1 MDRKP
6 DIFEKIA
13 YLGIAIATAKMY
25 VDLHSGR
32 IHSPLGPVLC
42 FFIDFALYYLIYRA
56 GRFVWCKWIKV
67 RVGQEDCEKESG
79 SASQSENTFIAK
91 AQPLMD
97 LQAINDYVL
106 SYLGPFLQDEEKD
119 LLSRNIQAFASSDH
133 PELSPI
139 LDRKINGYGLYDIY
153 HLCHAIGYHVGR
165 KKNGSDISHFIKV
178 CFPAYTVCIE
188 ESTIRCKLTSDEGNF
203 TIPVVP
209 RKADISRFRL
219 KEKVISG

>member
-32 IHSPLGPVLC
+32 IQSPLGPVLC

-56 GRFVWCKWIKV
+56 GRFVWRKWIKV
-67 RVGQEDCEKESG
+67 RVGQEDCAKEPG
-79 SASQSENTFIAK
+79 SASQSEHTFIAK
-91 AQPLMD
+91 TQPLMD

-119 LLSRNIQAFASSDH
+119 LLNRNIQAFASSDH

-178 CFPAYTVCIE
+178 CFPAYTACVE
-188 ESTIRCKLTSDEGNF
+188 ESTIRCKLTSDEGDI

-209 RKADISRFRL
+209 RKADITRFRL
-219 KEKVISG
+219 KEKVISS

>member
-13 YLGIAIATAKMY
+13 YLGIAIATAKTY

-32 IHSPLGPVLC
+32 IQSPLSPVLC
-42 FFIDFALYYLIYRA
+42 FFIDFAVYYLIYRA

-67 RVGQEDCEKESG
+67 RVGQEKCENETG
-79 SASQSENTFIAK
+79 AVLQNGNTLITQAQSQ
-91 AQPLMD
+91 MD
-97 LQAINDYVL
+97 LQPINDYVL

-119 LLSRNIQAFASSDH
+119 HLSRNIQAFASSDH
-133 PELSPI
+133 PELFPI
-139 LDRKINGYGLYDIY
+139 LNRKINGYGLYDIY

-178 CFPAYTVCIE
+178 CFPEYTVCVE
-188 ESTIRCKLTSDEGNF
+188 ESTIRCKLTSDEGDI

-209 RKADISRFRL
+209 RKADISRFGL
-219 KEKVISG
+219 KGKVISG

>member
-32 IHSPLGPVLC
+32 IHSSLGPVLS

-56 GRFVWCKWIKV
+56 GRFVWRKWIKA
-67 RVGQEDCEKESG
+67 RVGQEDCEKEPG
-79 SASQSENTFIAK
+79 SASQSEHTFIAK
-91 AQPLMD
+91 AQPQMY

-139 LDRKINGYGLYDIY
+139 LDRKINGYGLYDIC

-178 CFPAYTVCIE
+178 CFPAYTACVE
-188 ESTIRCKLTSDEGNF
+188 ESTIRCKLTSDEGDI

-209 RKADISRFRL
+209 RKADISRFGL

>member
-13 YLGIAIATAKMY
+13 YLGIAIATAKTY

-32 IHSPLGPVLC
+32 IQSPLSPVLC
-42 FFIDFALYYLIYRA
+42 FFIDFAVYYLIYRA

-67 RVGQEDCEKESG
+67 RVGQEKCENETG
-79 SASQSENTFIAK
+79 AVLQNGNTLITQAQSQ
-91 AQPLMD
+91 MD
-97 LQAINDYVL
+97 LQPINDYVL

-119 LLSRNIQAFASSDH
+119 HLSRNIQAFASSDN
-133 PELSPI
+133 PELFPI
-139 LDRKINGYGLYDIY
+139 LDRKINGYGLYDIC

-178 CFPAYTVCIE
+178 CFPAYTVCVE
-188 ESTIRCKLTSDEGNF
+188 ESTIRCKLTSDEGDI

-209 RKADISRFRL
+209 RKADISRFGL

>member
-6 DIFEKIA
+6 DIIEKIA

-32 IHSPLGPVLC
+32 IHSPLGPVLS

-56 GRFVWCKWIKV
+56 GRFVWRKWIKV
-67 RVGQEDCEKESG
+67 RVGQEDCAKEPG
-79 SASQSENTFIAK
+79 SASQSEHTFIAQ
-91 AQPLMD
+91 AQPQMD

-106 SYLGPFLQDEEKD
+106 SYLGPFLQNEEKD
-119 LLSRNIQAFASSDH
+119 LLNRNIQAFASSDH

-178 CFPAYTVCIE
+178 CFPAYTACVE
-188 ESTIRCKLTSDEGNF
+188 ESTIRCKLTSDEGDI

-209 RKADISRFRL
+209 RKADITRFRL

>member
-32 IHSPLGPVLC
+32 IQSPLGPVLC

-56 GRFVWCKWIKV
+56 GRFVWRKWIKV
-67 RVGQEDCEKESG
+67 RVGQEDCEKEPG
-79 SASQSENTFIAK
+79 SASQSEHTFIAK
-91 AQPLMD
+91 AQPRMD

-106 SYLGPFLQDEEKD
+106 SYLGPYLQDEEKD

-178 CFPAYTVCIE
+178 CFQAYTIGVE
-188 ESTIRCKLTSDEGNF
+188 ESTIRCKLTYIDCDYK
-203 TIPVVP
+203 IPVVP
-209 RKADISRFRL
+209 KKADISQYCFNG
-219 KEKVISG
+219 EVISG

>member
-6 DIFEKIA
+6 DILEKIA
-13 YLGIAIATAKMY
+13 YLGIAIATAKTY

-32 IHSPLGPVLC
+32 IQSPLGPVLS

-56 GRFVWCKWIKV
+56 GRFIWCKWIKV
-67 RVGQEDCEKESG
+67 GVAQEGGEKEPE
-79 SASQSENTFIAK
+79 SAFQDRCALSIE
-91 AQPLMD
+91 AQAQKD
-97 LQAINDYVL
+97 LQAVDNYVL
-106 SYLGPFLQDEEKD
+106 SYLGPYLRDEEKE
-119 LLSRNIQAFASSDH
+119 LLTHNIQAFASSDH

-178 CFPAYTVCIE
+178 CFPAYTACVE
-188 ESTIRCKLTSDEGNF
+188 ESTIRCKLTSDEGDIM
-203 TIPVVP
+203 IPVVP
-209 RKADISRFRL
+209 RKADITRFRL
-219 KEKVISG
+219 KEKVISS

>member
-13 YLGIAIATAKMY
+13 YLGIAIATAKTY

-32 IHSPLGPVLC
+32 IQSPLSPVLC
-42 FFIDFALYYLIYRA
+42 FFIDFAVYYLIYRA
-56 GRFVWCKWIKV
+56 GRFVWCKWIRV
-67 RVGQEDCEKESG
+67 RVGQEKCENETG
-79 SASQSENTFIAK
+79 AVLQNGNTLITQAQSQ
-91 AQPLMD
+91 MD
-97 LQAINDYVL
+97 LQPINDYVL

-119 LLSRNIQAFASSDH
+119 HLSRNIQAFASSDH
-133 PELSPI
+133 PELFPI

-178 CFPAYTVCIE
+178 CFPAYTACVE
-188 ESTIRCKLTSDEGNF
+188 ESTIRCKLTSDEGDI

-209 RKADISRFRL
+209 RKADITRFRL

>member
-1 MDRKP
+1 MDRTP

-13 YLGIAIATAKMY
+13 YLGIAIATAKTY
-25 VDLHSGR
+25 VDLHNGR
-32 IHSPLGPVLC
+32 IQSPLSPVLS

-56 GRFVWCKWIKV
+56 GLFIWCKWIKI
-67 RVGQEDCEKESG
+67 RVGQEGSEKEPG
-79 SASQSENTFIAK
+79 STSQNEHTLIAQ
-91 AQPLMD
+91 AQSQMD
-97 LQAINDYVL
+97 MHALNDYVL
-106 SYLGPFLQDEEKD
+106 SYLGPFLRDEEKEH
-119 LLSRNIQAFASSDH
+119 LSRNIQAFASSDH

-139 LDRKINGYGLYDIY
+139 LDRKIDGYGLYDIY

-188 ESTIRCKLTSDEGNF
+188 ESTIRCKLTSDEGDY

-209 RKADISRFRL
+209 RKADISRFGL

>member
-6 DIFEKIA
+6 DIIEKIA

-32 IHSPLGPVLC
+32 IHSPLGPVLS

-56 GRFVWCKWIKV
+56 GRFVWRKWIKV
-67 RVGQEDCEKESG
+67 RVGQEDGMKEPR
-79 SASQSENTFIAK
+79 SASQSEHTFIAQ
-91 AQPLMD
+91 AQPQMD

-106 SYLGPFLQDEEKD
+106 SYLGPFLQNEEKD
-119 LLSRNIQAFASSDH
+119 LLNRNIQAFASSDH

-178 CFPAYTVCIE
+178 CFPAYTACVE
-188 ESTIRCKLTSDEGNF
+188 ESTIRCKLTSDEGDI

-209 RKADISRFRL
+209 RKADITRFRL

>member
-32 IHSPLGPVLC
+32 IQSPLGPVLS

-56 GRFVWCKWIKV
+56 GRFVWRKWIKV
-67 RVGQEDCEKESG
+67 RVGQEDCEKEPG
-79 SASQSENTFIAK
+79 SASQSEHTFIGK
-91 AQPLMD
+91 AQPQMD

-119 LLSRNIQAFASSDH
+119 LLGRNIQAFASSDH

-139 LDRKINGYGLYDIY
+139 LDRKINGYGLYIMSEGKRTEVTFPISSRSASL
-153 HLCHAIGYHVGR
+153 HIRLVL
-165 KKNGSDISHFIKV
+165 KSQPSDVSLL
-178 CFPAYTVCIE
+178 
-188 ESTIRCKLTSDEGNF
+188 LTKG
-203 TIPVVP
+203 
-209 RKADISRFRL
+209 ISRFPL
-219 KEKVISG
+219 FLEKQILLDSG